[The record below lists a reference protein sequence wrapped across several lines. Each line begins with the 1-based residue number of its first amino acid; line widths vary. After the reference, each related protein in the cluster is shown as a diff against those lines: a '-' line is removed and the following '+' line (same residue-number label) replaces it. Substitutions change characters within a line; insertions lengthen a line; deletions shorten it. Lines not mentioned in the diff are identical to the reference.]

1 MAKVGFDSPDK
12 NDRPI
17 ILGNC
22 TEGDIIYLEEEEI
35 FGLIIDSDLGEKR
48 IADLSCGNC
57 EWYSNETICQKFE
70 GSIRFNINDF
80 KEFL

>member
-1 MAKVGFDSPDK
+1 MAKVGFNSHDE
-12 NDRPI
+12 NDRYI
-17 ILGNC
+17 TLGNC

-35 FGLIIDSDLGEKR
+35 FGLIIDSDPDEKR

-57 EWYSNETICQKFE
+57 EWYSNEDICQKFE
-70 GSIRFNINDF
+70 GSIRFNTNDF